1 MAKPAAPWR
10 IKGKKVYRNYSQEEL
25 DAQYD
30 VAAPETPERARE
42 RSWAAESSAA
52 ARTTMTGR
60 LGVAYGTGKD
70 EKLDI
75 FPASKPGAPVLFDIH
90 GGYWKQFSAADE
102 SLYAPVYVGAGAAF
116 VAMDYT
122 LAPNAT
128 LDEIV
133 RQCRAALAW
142 TVAHAKDFN
151 GDPARIHLLGRSAG
165 GHLCGMMLA
174 TDWAAHG
181 LRKNPIVGAT
191 LISGLYDLE
200 PIMLSFPN
208 EWCRLDAQSAYRLS
222 PIYHLPAEKMP
233 AIVAWGG
240 AETDEFR
247 RQSQDIAVALQSRGW
262 PTTVIEIPGAGH
274 SGSRAELVNRDSAL
288 CRAVMAQL
296 GF

>member
-10 IKGKKVYRNYSQEEL
+10 IKGKKVYRSYSQDEL

-30 VAAPETPERARE
+30 VAAPETPERVRE
-42 RSWAAESSAA
+42 RQWAAESCAA
-52 ARTTMTGR
+52 ARKAANAR
-60 LGVAYGTGKD
+60 LGVAYGPGAD
-70 EKLDI
+70 ETLDI
-75 FPASKPGAPVLFDIH
+75 FPAARPGAPVLFDIH
-90 GGYWKQFSAADE
+90 GGYWKQFGAADE

-122 LAPNAT
+122 LAPRAT

-142 TVAHAKDFN
+142 TVAHATEFN

-165 GHLCGMMLA
+165 GHLCAMMLA

-181 LRKNPIVGAT
+181 LRRSPIAGAT

-200 PIMLSFPN
+200 PIMLSFAN
-208 EWCRLDAQSAYRLS
+208 EWCRLDAQSAWRLS
-222 PIYHLPAEKMP
+222 PIYHLPDRKVP

-247 RQSQDIAVALQSRGW
+247 RQSQDLAVALQSRGW
-262 PTTVIEIPGAGH
+262 PTTTIEISGAGH
-274 SGSRAELVNRDSAL
+274 SGSRAELVNRESPL
-288 CRAVMAQL
+288 SRAVTAQL
-296 GF
+296 GL